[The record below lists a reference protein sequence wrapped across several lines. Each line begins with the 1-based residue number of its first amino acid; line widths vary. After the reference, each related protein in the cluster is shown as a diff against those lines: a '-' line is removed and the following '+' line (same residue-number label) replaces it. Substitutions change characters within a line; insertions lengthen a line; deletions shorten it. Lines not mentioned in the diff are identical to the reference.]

1 MTTTVDQALDAAAIE
16 PFKTGLRGAL
26 LSPKDEGYNTA
37 RQVWNGMIDK
47 RPALIAR
54 CAGPA
59 DVVQAVNFAR
69 TNNLPLSVRGGGHN
83 ITGYAVCDGGLMID
97 LSPMKGIRV
106 DPAGRT
112 ARAQGGVTWAEFDHE
127 TQAFGLATTGGF
139 VPSTG
144 IAGVTLGG
152 GFGYLM
158 RRCGLACDNLL
169 SVDIVTADGQP
180 RTASAS
186 EHADLF
192 WGVRGGGGN
201 FGVVTSLEYRLHP
214 VGPLVLGGL
223 ILHPIAQARE
233 ATRFYHAFTRTAPD
247 ELTVVLA
254 YLILPDGQPVVGFLP
269 CYCGP
274 PARGEEIIRP
284 LRAFGTPLADT
295 VAPLPYTAIQAL
307 GGPLYPPGRLNY
319 WKSSFLRELSDAAIE
334 TMIAQFSAMPSPLS
348 GVYLELLGGA
358 MSRVEPGETAFGDR
372 SAPYSLII
380 TSEWTDA
387 AESARHVQWT
397 RDCWAAMQ
405 PFAKEGHYINYL
417 DQGEEERVKTAYGD
431 KTYARLVGLKNR
443 YDPTNLFRLNHNIA
457 PTSQRAPTVAAYP
470 GR

>member
-1 MTTTVDQALDAAAIE
+1 MAIMMDQVLDTATIE
-16 PFKTGLRGAL
+16 SFKTSLRGAL
-26 LSPKDEGYNTA
+26 LSPEDEGYDTA

-47 RPALIAR
+47 RPLLIAR
-54 CAGPA
+54 CAGAA
-59 DVVQAVNFAR
+59 DVIQAVNFAR
-69 TNNLPLSVRGGGHN
+69 VNHLPLSVRGGGHH

-112 ARAQGGVTWAEFDHE
+112 ARAQAGVTWAEFDHE

-158 RRCGLACDNLL
+158 RCCGLACDNLL
-169 SVDIVTADGQP
+169 SVDIVTADGQL
-180 RTASAS
+180 RAASAT

-233 ATRFYHAFTRTAPD
+233 ATQFYHAFTRTAPD

-254 YLILPDGQPVVGFLP
+254 YMILPDGQPVVAFLP
-269 CYCGP
+269 CCSGP
-274 PARGEEIIRP
+274 PNA
-284 LRAFGTPLADT
+284 
-295 VAPLPYTAIQAL
+295 
-307 GGPLYPPGRLNY
+307 
-319 WKSSFLRELSDAAIE
+319 W
-334 TMIAQFSAMPSPLS
+334 IA
-348 GVYLELLGGA
+348 V
-358 MSRVEPGETAFGDR
+358 
-372 SAPYSLII
+372 
-380 TSEWTDA
+380 
-387 AESARHVQWT
+387 
-397 RDCWAAMQ
+397 
-405 PFAKEGHYINYL
+405 
-417 DQGEEERVKTAYGD
+417 
-431 KTYARLVGLKNR
+431 
-443 YDPTNLFRLNHNIA
+443 
-457 PTSQRAPTVAAYP
+457 
-470 GR
+470 